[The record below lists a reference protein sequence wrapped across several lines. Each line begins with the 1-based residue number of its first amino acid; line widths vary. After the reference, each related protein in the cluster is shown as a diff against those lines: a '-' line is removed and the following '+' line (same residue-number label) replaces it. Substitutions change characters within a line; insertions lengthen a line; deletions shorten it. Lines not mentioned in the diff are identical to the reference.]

1 MMGMDN
7 VSKASSLRIV
17 SEAEL
22 ELPFGSRAKMAT
34 VVRQA
39 SLDGRPAHS

>member
-1 MMGMDN
+1 MGMDN
-7 VSKASSLRIV
+7 LGEVSLLRIV
-17 SEAEL
+17 KSAEL

-39 SLDGRPAHS
+39 SFNGGPAHS